1 MDRLVRSQ
9 RTEVHAVTRIVT
21 MGLALVL
28 LGGVLYAAGSMAA
41 EPIRPIPAT
50 VDADPKKVALGRMLF
65 FAKRLSKEDSVSC
78 HSCHVL
84 ELGGSDGRR
93 VSVGVDESE
102 GFVNAPTVF
111 NSANSIRQFWDG
123 RADDLHSQIDGPVQ
137 AKHEMGALWPDV
149 VTKLYL
155 DPKYPDL
162 FDEIYPDGITRTTIK
177 DAIAEF
183 ERVLITPNSRF
194 DKWLGGDQDALT
206 EQEQRGYQSFKRYGC
221 VSCHQGANV
230 GGNMFQVFGVIN
242 SYFEERG
249 NITKA
254 DLGRYNVTGND
265 ADRHAFKVPSLR
277 LAALTPP
284 YFHDGRAPTLRAA
297 VDIMFRHQLGREA
310 PDEDKEDIVAFIKT
324 LVGDLQGFEP

>member
-1 MDRLVRSQ
+1 M
-9 RTEVHAVTRIVT
+9 TRIAT
-21 MGLALVL
+21 TGLVL
-28 LGGVLYAAGSMAA
+28 ILVVGALYTSASTAA
-41 EPIRPIPAT
+41 EPIRPIPTT
-50 VDADPKKVALGRMLF
+50 VDADPKKVNLGRMLF
-65 FAKRLSKEDSVSC
+65 FEKRLSKDDTVSC

-84 ELGGSDGRR
+84 EQGGSDGRR
-93 VSVGVDESE
+93 VSVGVGNSE

-137 AKHEMGALWPDV
+137 SKVEMGALWPDV

-155 DPKYPDL
+155 DPEYPEL

-194 DKWLGGDQDALT
+194 DRWLGGDQDALT
-206 EQEQRGYQSFKRYGC
+206 EQELRGYQLFKNYGC

-242 SYFEERG
+242 SYFEARG
-249 NITKA
+249 QHHE
-254 DLGRYNVTGND
+254 GRSWPLQ
-265 ADRHAFKVPSLR
+265 RHR
-277 LAALTPP
+277 
-284 YFHDGRAPTLRAA
+284 
-297 VDIMFRHQLGREA
+297 Q
-310 PDEDKEDIVAFIKT
+310 
-324 LVGDLQGFEP
+324 